1 MCDYATLE
9 NGILDDDLPDYVDNN
24 WDVILEITDVNLD
37 EEFGW
42 VEK

>member
-24 WDVILEITDVNLD
+24 WDSILDITEVNLD